1 MPLYLPGVSKE
12 HLKNEFSKNPS
23 KYYKAKLFEEQGF
36 ERKTCAKCGKNY
48 WAAGGSDSCGDSS
61 HEEYSFFKK
70 NPVKETYADFWKKFA
85 GFWKKN
91 GHEVIPRYPL
101 LAKWRDDLFFVIAD
115 VVDFQRLEN
124 GKVVFEYPSNPLVV
138 PQPCMRFVD
147 IANVGVTGRHF
158 SGFMMA
164 GQKSF
169 NYPKDKKAY
178 WLDECIRLNYEF
190 LTTVLKVQKN
200 DLTYAEDVWTMPDFS
215 AFGPCIESFANGS
228 ELVNSVFMQ
237 YYWDGKEGMK
247 ELPMRVVD
255 VGWGFERLLW
265 YYTGELTAY
274 DAVFPSVIDFA
285 KKHSGLRFDDALL
298 KKYAT
303 LSAGLDIE
311 SVRNMREEKQKIASM
326 LGLSIDEME
335 KQISPMQAIYA
346 LADHS
351 RTLLMALSDGALP
364 SNTGGGYNLRLLFRR
379 CFSFVKDYDL
389 RVSIMDLMKL
399 HARELKPLWPEFEE
413 RLPAL
418 QEIIDVEKAKYD
430 ESLKNSLN
438 KVREIISRKEP
449 LTSEKMMVLYESHGV
464 TPELVERISKEQGL
478 QLSAPTDF
486 YKKLAEKH
494 VLEKQA
500 SAKKKEFD
508 DSVKPTKL
516 VYYDKPFAYSLEAKV
531 LDSREDKLVLDQ
543 TVFYPEGGG
552 QCGDHGWIDGVFVR
566 DTQKEDSVV
575 VHYLEKPSAFA
586 KGKTV
591 SLKLDEKRR
600 EDIRKHH
607 SATHVVLKAA
617 QRVLGAHVWQ
627 AGSRKDED
635 EGHVNITHYR
645 KITPEEKAEIERLA
659 NEVVR
664 KGLPIK
670 CSFQPRGEAEQK
682 YGFTIYQGGGPPGGK
697 VRIVDIEGWDVQAC
711 GGTHCENTKDRG
723 FIKITAIE
731 QVQDG
736 VLRMRYKAGDRALA
750 YVSEHEEYLQNAA
763 SVLSV
768 HLDELPQTVERFF
781 EEWKERG
788 KKIEALQTSLVDQ
801 IISDLIQKAEVHKKH
816 GENDLIEA
824 NITFDAD
831 VLQKIVLTVSKNG
844 FDIVV
849 QNLRGDIFA
858 ATAKGSNRDAEQLI
872 REKGAKGG
880 GTKDFARGKI
890 G

>member
-12 HLKNEFSKNPS
+12 RLKDEFSKNPT
-23 KYYKAKLFEEQGF
+23 KYYKTKLFDEQGF
-36 ERKTCAKCGKNY
+36 VRKTCVKCGKNY
-48 WAAGGSDSCGDSS
+48 WTAGGSDSCGDSS

-70 NPVKETYADFWKKFA
+70 TPLRESYAAFWKKFADFWKK
-85 GFWKKN
+85 N
-91 GHEVIPRYPL
+91 NHEVIPRYPL

-115 VVDFQRLEN
+115 VVDFQRLEG
-124 GKVVFEYPSNPLVV
+124 GKVVFEYPANPLVV

-169 NYPKDKKAY
+169 NHPKDKKAY
-178 WLDECIRLNYEF
+178 WLDDCIRLNYDF
-190 LTTVLKVQKN
+190 LTKVLKVPKN
-200 DLTYAEDVWTMPDFS
+200 DLTYAEDVWSMPDFS

-237 YYWDGKEGMK
+237 YYWDAKEGTK

-274 DAVFPSVIDFA
+274 DAVFPSVIAYA

-298 KKYAT
+298 RKYAS
-303 LSAGLDIE
+303 LSAGLDVE

-326 LGLSIDEME
+326 LGLSLEEME
-335 KQISPMQAIYA
+335 KQIAPMQAIYA

-351 RTLLMALSDGALP
+351 RTLLMALSDGAIP

-379 CFSFVKDYDL
+379 CFSFVKDHNL
-389 RVSIMDLMKL
+389 NLSLMDLMKL
-399 HARELKPLWPEFEE
+399 HARELKQLWPEFEE

-418 QEIIDVEKAKYD
+418 QEIIDVEKQKYE
-430 ESLKNSLN
+430 ESLKNASN

-449 LTSEKMMVLYESHGV
+449 LTSDKMMVLYESHGI
-464 TPELVERISKEQGL
+464 TPELVESVSKQQGV

-500 SAKKKEFD
+500 QAKKKEFD
-508 DSVKPTKL
+508 GLKPTKL
-516 VYYDKPFAYSLEAKV
+516 VYYDKPFAYALDAKV
-531 LDSREDKLVLDQ
+531 MGSKEDKIVLDQ
-543 TVFYPEGGG
+543 TIFYPEGGG

-566 DTQKEDSVV
+566 DVQKEDGVV
-575 VHYLEKPSAFA
+575 VHCLEKHSPFA
-586 KGKTV
+586 KGKGV

-607 SATHVVLKAA
+607 SATHVVLRAA
-617 QRVLGAHVWQ
+617 QNVLGKHVWQ

-635 EGHVNITHYR
+635 EGHVNITHYK
-645 KITPEEKAEIERLA
+645 KITGEERREIERLA

-670 CSFQPRGEAEQK
+670 CSFQPRGEAERK
-682 YGFTIYQGGGPPGGK
+682 YGFGIYQGGGPPSDE
-697 VRIVDIEGWDVQAC
+697 VRIVEIVGWDVQAC
-711 GGTHCENTKDRG
+711 GGTHCENTKDIG

-736 VLRMRYKAGDRALA
+736 VLRIRYKAGDRALA
-750 YVSEHEEYLQNAA
+750 YVSEHEAYLQDAA
-763 SVLSV
+763 DVLSV
-768 HLDELPQTVERFF
+768 HLDELPSTVQRFF
-781 EEWKERG
+781 EEWKAQ
-788 KKIEALQTSLVDQ
+788 KKEIEDLWEKNAENYAREFSLKDKTSQELNAPQRLLEKIALKTIELNPRASVVVWNKEGFIAAASGAQS
-801 IISDLIQKAEVHKKH
+801 
-816 GENDLIEA
+816 GENAVELLKA
-824 NITFDAD
+824 
-831 VLQKIVLTVSKNG
+831 
-844 FDIVV
+844 
-849 QNLRGDIFA
+849 
-858 ATAKGSNRDAEQLI
+858 
-872 REKGAKGG
+872 KGAKGG
-880 GTKDFARGKI
+880 GDKAFARGKFS
-890 G
+890 